1 MDSSQVCKQEEII
14 AIGYSEE
21 GEEEEEGR
29 PPKVYRIGGRWL
41 LTTGQSSGDTLADE
55 HKFRPPN

>member
-29 PPKVYRIGGRWL
+29 PPEGVSYRRTVVIDDRAKQWRYIGGR
-41 LTTGQSSGDTLADE
+41 A
-55 HKFRPPN
+55 